1 MKGVAMSHM
10 LDFIKASC
18 GIVSITPVA
27 TSKPSGPYRSN
38 LPAIVPAKTPG
49 HDRPVSPDPRMFVQK
64 PRSFQVVLLNDD
76 YTPMRYVE
84 RVLQRYFHKGAEDAC
99 RIMMQVHRGGQAVAG
114 TYSYEV
120 AEHKSR
126 LVEDDAKGRGFPFK
140 TRLEPV

>member
-1 MKGVAMSHM
+1 MSHM

-18 GIVSITPVA
+18 GIVSITPMA
-27 TSKPSGPYRSN
+27 ETKPSGPYKSN
-38 LPAIVPAKTPG
+38 LPAIVPTRQPKRDLPN
-49 HDRPVSPDPRMFVQK
+49 SPDPRLEIVR

-84 RVLQRYFHKGAEDAC
+84 RVLQRYFHKDAEDAC
-99 RIMMQVHRGGQAVAG
+99 QLMLQVHRKGQAVAG

-120 AEHKSR
+120 AEHKS
-126 LVEDDAKGRGFPFK
+126 LVVEKDAKDRGFPFK